1 VSGAIE
7 AVADPDAIRD
17 KLSPV
22 IPDAG
27 MLYKLTP
34 SPLKLPVYD
43 PVNGVFKSLNC
54 KDELIKVG
62 LLSILPK
69 STMDAVTLVNVDPSP
84 MNEPLNVPTPDCAK
98 DEVIATLLVP
108 CKLPVNDVAVTVVLT
123 CRPRLGL
130 IDAVALPD
138 AICDRFNPII
148 LLAGTLVKP
157 APLPTKLP
165 ENIEADIAP
174 CTIIVLV
181 TRKLPVMY
189 ISSPVLQ

>member
-7 AVADPDAIRD
+7 AVTDPDAIRD

-43 PVNGVFKSLNC
+43 PVNGVVKVLNC

-62 LLSILPK
+62 LLVILLN
-69 STMDAVTLVNVDPSP
+69 STVDAV
-84 MNEPLNVPTPDCAK
+84 M
-98 DEVIATLLVP
+98 
-108 CKLPVNDVAVTVVLT
+108 
-123 CRPRLGL
+123 
-130 IDAVALPD
+130 
-138 AICDRFNPII
+138 
-148 LLAGTLVKP
+148 LVKP
-157 APLPTKLP
+157 APLPAKLP
-165 ENIEADIAP
+165 ENTEADIAP
-174 CTIIVLV
+174 CTMIVLV

-189 ISSPVLQ
+189 MSSPVLQ